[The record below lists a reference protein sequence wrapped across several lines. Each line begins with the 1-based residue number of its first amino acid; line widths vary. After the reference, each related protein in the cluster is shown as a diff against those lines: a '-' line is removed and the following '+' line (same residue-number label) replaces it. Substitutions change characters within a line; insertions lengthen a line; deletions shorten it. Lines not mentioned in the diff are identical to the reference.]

1 MDRPPPPEFWAR
13 IVKDATV
20 AWLVVSCI
28 VLVVLVTGLAAPRF
42 APLIAVG
49 LIGGAVLLFIYRDQ
63 FVQRK

>member
-1 MDRPPPPEFWAR
+1 M
-13 IVKDATV
+13 

>member
-13 IVKDATV
+13 IVKVATLV
-20 AWLVVSCI
+20 WLVVGPI
-28 VLVVLVTGLAAPRF
+28 VLGVLLVGLAAPRF

-49 LIGGAVLLFIYRDQ
+49 LIGGAVLLFIYRDH